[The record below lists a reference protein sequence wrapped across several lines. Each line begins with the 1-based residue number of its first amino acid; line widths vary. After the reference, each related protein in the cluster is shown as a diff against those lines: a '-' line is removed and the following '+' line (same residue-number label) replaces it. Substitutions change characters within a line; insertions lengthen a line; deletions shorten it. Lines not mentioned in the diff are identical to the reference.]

1 MVAFTVN
8 KHDFFGF
15 SILPPDLEKLP
26 ETICVCDQ
34 CFSADLINSNHTIL
48 RAIAHSREVLSTEDL
63 PAAERPTR
71 CQVYGR
77 FIVYPIAQEKAPDE
91 GQQIA

>member
-15 SILPPDLEKLP
+15 QFLPPDLEKLP

-48 RAIAHSREVLSTEDL
+48 RAIANSREVLSTEDL

-71 CQVYGR
+71 CHVCGR
-77 FIVYPIAQEKAPDE
+77 FIVYPAALDKAPE
-91 GQQIA
+91 KGQQIA